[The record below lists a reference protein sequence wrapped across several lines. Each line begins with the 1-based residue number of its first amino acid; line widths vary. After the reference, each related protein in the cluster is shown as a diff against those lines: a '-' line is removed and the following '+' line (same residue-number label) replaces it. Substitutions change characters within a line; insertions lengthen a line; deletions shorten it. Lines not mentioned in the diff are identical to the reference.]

1 MRSALGRRR
10 RELRQRRFHAQLRR
24 RGVGLEPRCEI
35 APGSQV
41 SGQTSFGLGTA
52 VNGPGVFKGSEPIL
66 IGRYCA
72 IGDGV
77 RMISSNH
84 RTDVINLQHRLQGRL
99 GLPVDEES
107 RGPIRVGHNVWIG
120 DAAIILSGVTIGNGA
135 AIGAGSVVTKDVPAY
150 AIAVGCPARVLRNR
164 LPDATI
170 EALESSEWWN
180 WPEEE
185 MRRHIEL
192 FREP

>member
-10 RELRQRRFHAQLRR
+10 RELRQRRLSCAWK

-41 SGQTSFGLGTA
+41 SGQTTFGLGTA

-72 IGDGV
+72 IGEGV

-84 RTDVINLQHRLQGRL
+84 RTDVANMQHRLQGRL

-107 RGPIRVGHNVWIG
+107 RGPIRIGHNVWIG
-120 DAAIILSGVTIGNGA
+120 GATSIPTGV
-135 AIGAGSVVTKDVPAY
+135 
-150 AIAVGCPARVLRNR
+150 ARR
-164 LPDATI
+164 T
-170 EALESSEWWN
+170 
-180 WPEEE
+180 
-185 MRRHIEL
+185 
-192 FREP
+192 